1 MLVWWSL
8 LELLL
13 KVSIL
18 KYFGRPV
25 LSTLFD
31 RILNL
36 CRLQFV
42 HKDRPWPKVDNDRNH
57 WQKTEF
63 PKTKNKVYNWRGP
76 PWMMMRSSVELVYWL
91 QWSHPWTIMRNGRFN
106 RPYNGRTNR
115 QHLGKPNGPNMIE
128 RLINPW
134 MSPKVLGAVDLH
146 QQFPAVEEVISELI
160 GFWEPW
166 GSY

>member
-1 MLVWWSL
+1 MRTFISSQLVIC
-8 LELLL
+8 EFQ
-13 KVSIL
+13 IHD
-18 KYFGRPV
+18 
-25 LSTLFD
+25 D

-42 HKDRPWPKVDNDRNH
+42 HKGRPWPKVDSDRNH
-57 WQKTEF
+57 SQKTEY
-63 PKTKNKVYNWRGP
+63 PKTKNKVYSWRGP
-76 PWMMMRSSVELVYWL
+76 PWTMMRSSKELVYRPR
-91 QWSHPWTIMRNGRFN
+91 WSHPWTITRSGRFN

-115 QHLGKPNGPNMIE
+115 QHLAKPDMTK

-134 MSPKVLGAVDLH
+134 LSPKVLGAVGLH

-160 GFWEPW
+160 DFREPW